1 MDPDTDTCSFV
12 MDKNDH
18 NAYKSSV
25 VGYEETVKSNIAEHM
40 QNVSNY
46 GIPNAETIAAIQE
59 VAELE
64 KDPNKKVYNS
74 FEEILAELDTNGS
87 FWFLKLF
94 FAS

>member
-40 QNVSNY
+40 QNLSNY
-46 GIPNAETIAAIQE
+46 GIPNAETIAAIKE
-59 VAELE
+59 VEELE
-64 KDPNKKVYNS
+64 KAPNKKVYNT
-74 FEEILAELDTNGS
+74 FEEILEELDG
-87 FWFLKLF
+87 
-94 FAS
+94 